1 MSIGIGIWA
10 LLHLAVNP
18 DVTSVILFSAFLA
31 YSILDILVAE
41 FKKEEKKLHEA
52 KILYDVLSV
61 ITGVLITSLAYNY
74 HEYLSGVP
82 LG

>member
-10 LLHLAVNP
+10 LLHLVVNP
-18 DVTSVILFSAFLA
+18 DIISVILFGAFLA
-31 YSILDILVAE
+31 YSVLDSLVSE
-41 FKKEEKKLHEA
+41 FKKEEKKLYEA

-61 ITGVLITSLAYNY
+61 VVAVLITSLAYNY

>member
-18 DVTSVILFSAFLA
+18 DIISVILFSAFLA
-31 YSILDILVAE
+31 YSVLDILVSE
-41 FKKEEKKLHEA
+41 FKKEEKKLYEA

-61 ITGVLITSLAYNY
+61 IVAVLITSLAYSY
-74 HEYLSGVP
+74 HESLSGVP